1 MCGAPAQT
9 RAGLEKDEDGG
20 DAAGDAKEEAP
31 IDLCGPDADAE
42 EMEWE
47 EAAPPPRQ
55 PAGNVAAGGAN
66 VIDLCDSDEP
76 AEEEWEDADRPY
88 ARAGAGAAGAV
99 EVRLTED
106 GEEACAV
113 AACTPRKPSQR
124 RANAGLLL
132 WLRVLP
138 GATARLDGRSAVGI
152 RENFAGTGCL
162 RAVVMS
168 LPPS

>member
-124 RANAGLLL
+124 RANAGDRQLADAVHRTHLLCL
-132 WLRVLP
+132 F
-138 GATARLDGRSAVGI
+138 GAPRASAAARDRCCAS
-152 RENFAGTGCL
+152 T
-162 RAVVMS
+162 
-168 LPPS
+168 